1 MPKKVYFDALNA
13 ALKKGT
19 GVATYARTLARTAT
33 SLGHET
39 GLLYSTRRRLPRR
52 PLEREVAFF
61 DDTPE
66 IGLPSSLRMAA
77 TGALIVGSGFGARAQ
92 ALPHGG
98 RVIPPAP
105 FLTDETFGCTQVFDR
120 ARGWFELTGQ
130 FLKVSFPAKPDLFH
144 WTFPLPIKATAGA
157 NIYTV
162 HDLVPI
168 RLPYTTLD
176 WKRHYI
182 RTMRAILRRAD
193 HIVTV
198 SEHSK
203 RDIVEIFGADERRI
217 TNTYQAVQLPAD
229 LIERSTD
236 DIAAELAGVFGLD
249 MQGYLLFFGSLE
261 PKKNLGRLVQAYLSA
276 NVDIPLIVV
285 VAQSWQSD
293 DETRLLNAMLDDDRS
308 SERHGAPRRIR
319 RYDYLPSRLLVTLVQ
334 GARAVLMPSLYEGFG
349 LPVLEAMTLG
359 TPVIASR
366 VSSIPEVAGDA
377 AVLIDPY
384 DIDDIRKAIRAVTAD
399 NDLRRDLV
407 EKGRARAKIF
417 STEAYEQRVDALYR
431 QFL

>member
-13 ALKKGT
+13 AMKKGT
-19 GVATYARTLARTAT
+19 GVATYARMLAQTAT
-33 SLGHET
+33 ALGHET
-39 GLLYSTRRRLPRR
+39 GLLYSTRRRLPRH

-61 DDTPE
+61 DDTPQ
-66 IGLPSSLRMAA
+66 IDLPSALRLAG
-77 TGALIVGSGFGARAQ
+77 TGALIAGSGFGARAQ
-92 ALPHGG
+92 FLPRGG

-105 FLTDETFGCTQVFDR
+105 FLTDETFGSKRVFDR

-130 FLKVSFPAKPDLFH
+130 FLQVSFPTRPDLFH
-144 WTFPLPIKATAGA
+144 WTFPLPIKSNARA

-203 RDIVEIFGADERRI
+203 RDIVELFDVDARRI
-217 TNTYQAVQLPAD
+217 SNTYQAVQLPAGLVARPQD
-229 LIERSTD
+229 E
-236 DIAAELAGVFGLD
+236 IAAELAGVFGLD

-261 PKKNLGRLVQAYLSA
+261 PKKNLGRLVQAYLAA
-276 NVDIPLIVV
+276 NIDIPLVV
-285 VAQSWQSD
+285 VIAQSWQSD
-293 DETRLLNAMLDDDRS
+293 EEVRLMDAVLEEDRAAA
-308 SERHGAPRRIR
+308 GAGARQRIR
-319 RYDYLPSRLLVTLVQ
+319 RYDYLPGGLLTTLVQ

-349 LPVLEAMTLG
+349 LPILEAMTLG
-359 TPVIASR
+359 TPVVASN

-377 AVLIDPY
+377 AMLVDPY
-384 DIDDIRKAIRAVTAD
+384 DVDDIRKAIRAVSAD
-399 NDLRRDLV
+399 GDLRQDLAT
-407 EKGRARAKIF
+407 KGRARAKLF
-417 STEAYEQRVDALYR
+417 SPDIYRQRIDTLYR